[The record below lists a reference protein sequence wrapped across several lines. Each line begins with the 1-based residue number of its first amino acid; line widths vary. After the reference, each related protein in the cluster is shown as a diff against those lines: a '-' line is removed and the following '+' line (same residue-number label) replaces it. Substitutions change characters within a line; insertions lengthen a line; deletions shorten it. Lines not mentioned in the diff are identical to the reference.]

1 MREHKI
7 KTEFHSPLGGLML
20 KFIQEKQ
27 ACGYTYDIGI
37 HALRRL
43 DNFLCKCELQT
54 IQLPREVLD
63 RWLAKRDH
71 EQPGTQ
77 KLRITIIR
85 QFALFVRRQ
94 GFDAYVPEARKAP
107 VINMDFAP
115 YVFQHKEVK
124 DIMGAVDRLPPDR
137 RTPIRHLIMPEIF
150 RLLYCCGMRV
160 GEVLQLRVGDV
171 DLDAGVVAI
180 RDAKFNKDR
189 LLPLPESMTIRL
201 QQYVAI
207 TGERAPEAF
216 LFPAPDDGP
225 YSTVTIYGIF
235 RRLLR
240 ECGIPH
246 RGRGKG
252 PRMHELRHAF
262 AIHTLERWYR
272 QGENLEAKLP
282 LLSAY
287 MGHRSLA
294 GTQRYLRLTPEIFSD
309 ISVRLENFAGNVIP
323 RGASK

>member
-7 KTEFHSPLGGLML
+7 KMEFHSPLGWLML
-20 KFIQEKQ
+20 KFIREKQ
-27 ACGYTYDIGI
+27 ACGYAYDIGI

-54 IQLPREVLD
+54 IQLPRQVLD

-71 EQPGTQ
+71 ERPGTQ

-107 VINMDFAP
+107 VINMDFTP

-189 LLPLPESMTIRL
+189 LLPLPESMTMRL

-216 LFPAPDDGP
+216 FFPAPDDGP

-309 ISVRLENFAGNVIP
+309 ISVRLEKFAGNVIP
-323 RGASK
+323 RRASK